1 MTTDRLEQNDAAR
14 ELREA
19 SATELT
25 AIEGG
30 HVNLGNIIVRMVA
43 PILYGGTAPYRP
55 REL

>member
-19 SATELT
+19 SAPEL
-25 AIEGG
+25 AAVEGG
-30 HVNLGNIIVRMVA
+30 HVNLGNIVVRMLV